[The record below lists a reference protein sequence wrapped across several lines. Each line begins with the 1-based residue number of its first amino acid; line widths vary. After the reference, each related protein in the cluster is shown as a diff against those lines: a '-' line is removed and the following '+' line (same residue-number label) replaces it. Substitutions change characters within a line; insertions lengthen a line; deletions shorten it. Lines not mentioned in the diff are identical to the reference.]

1 MFLNY
6 LALVMILV
14 VLVMM
19 FYTFIYIHELPY
31 ETAKHRNHPH
41 QDAIFVACWLSLF
54 TLHAI
59 WPLVFI
65 WALTHKE
72 PGHETAGH
80 AVAGEGTPGV
90 DSAGRIA
97 LLEERLKRLEERQPA
112 AKKGSVAL

>member
-6 LALVMILV
+6 LALILILV
-14 VLVMM
+14 VLVML

-72 PGHETAGH
+72 PTDHAG
-80 AVAGEGTPGV
+80 AGEGTPGV
-90 DSAGRIA
+90 DSAGRFA
-97 LLEERLKRLEERQPA
+97 QLEERLKRLEERQSA
-112 AKKGSVAL
+112 AKKGSVAT

>member
-6 LALVMILV
+6 FALLMILV
-14 VLVMM
+14 VLVII

-72 PGHETAGH
+72 PADHAEAGD
-80 AVAGEGTPGV
+80 GTPSV
-90 DSAGRIA
+90 DLAGRFSQ
-97 LLEERLKRLEERQPA
+97 LEERLKRLEERQSA
-112 AKKGSVAL
+112 AKKGTVAT

>member
-1 MFLNY
+1 MFLEY
-6 LALVMILV
+6 LALLLILV
-14 VLVMM
+14 VLVML

-59 WPLVFI
+59 WPLVYI

-72 PGHETAGH
+72 PGHEPTDHAG
-80 AVAGEGTPGV
+80 AGEGAAHV

-97 LLEERLKRLEERQPA
+97 QLEERLKRLEERQSA
-112 AKKGSVAL
+112 AKKGSIAT